1 MSHCERAQAFLA
13 RIWKDSGLRL
23 MPYERPIEPTAPE
36 LSSPPDSGLL
46 VAPARIN
53 ALLNMPPEGSESTNG
68 DCVGKGHGK
77 GRGGGRVG
85 GGDTSKAA
93 ATKAPRLIPI
103 GMSSALKSVLKT
115 ESVPVVKNLYRLG
128 RADLRKRRP
137 AGYLVTASVRISE
150 GECGIGKKEL
160 QRIQRSQIFSDG
172 RNRPAIVA
180 HAINEWRAVSA
191 TLS

>member
-1 MSHCERAQAFLA
+1 
-13 RIWKDSGLRL
+13 
-23 MPYERPIEPTAPE
+23 MPYERPIEPTTPVTPNPLDAE
-36 LSSPPDSGLL
+36 LL

-53 ALLNMPPEGSESTNG
+53 ALLNMPPEGSASSTG
-68 DCVGKGHGK
+68 DRGGKDHGK
-77 GRGGGRVG
+77 GRGGGRGGG
-85 GGDTSKAA
+85 GGDTSKAVA
-93 ATKAPRLIPI
+93 IKAPRLMPI
-103 GMSSALKSVLKT
+103 GVSGALKSVLKT

-137 AGYLVTASVRISE
+137 AGYLVTASVQINE
-150 GECGIGKKEL
+150 GECGIGKREL

-180 HAINEWRAVSA
+180 HAINEWRAVSV